1 MCAKI
6 VVLVYKKLFL
16 SRRNENEMEEQ
27 LSRSHALTPFC
38 FILLFLTSAKNLWC
52 RRSFLVCA
60 RRQRCIS
67 LVVYVCYGSECK
79 KRLVKVSRFGRIR
92 DELFVSSRDIKH
104 EIQPTEQCALFQP
117 ASSTGS
123 FRCQITK
130 VEFLHAQRTV
140 RKKTGAQI
148 RNFVLHKVNSF
159 FVWFTACVRNFHF
172 LLEARIIGKYFS
184 KERMLFSITSI
195 FSNAKNMCVGK

>member
-1 MCAKI
+1 MEANNINKAPRDKGLLFLHWFSNFFACMCAKI
-6 VVLVYKKLFL
+6 VVLVFKNLFL

-92 DELFVSSRDIKH
+92 DELFVSSRDIKR

-130 VEFLHAQRTV
+130 VEFLHAQRTG
-140 RKKTGAQI
+140 RQKN
-148 RNFVLHKVNSF
+148 RRSNSQLC
-159 FVWFTACVRNFHF
+159 AP
-172 LLEARIIGKYFS
+172 
-184 KERMLFSITSI
+184 
-195 FSNAKNMCVGK
+195 